1 LGIPLHLGYRS
12 IGARRHGLRSDRRS
26 HLPLRHEVL
35 SGTLLL
41 GCLSRRALGHG
52 LLARALLCLG
62 PLPHLPL
69 RHRALSGTLLLGCT
83 RLHLGTRPHL
93 SVLLRLRVR
102 CLRRTHAL
110 LRKTIALRTLGTL
123 CVIKIGDATTPN
135 LIVEGG

>member
-26 HLPLRHEVL
+26 
-35 SGTLLL
+35 
-41 GCLSRRALGHG
+41 
-52 LLARALLCLG
+52 
-62 PLPHLPL
+62 HLPL